1 MFEYNEQRFTLLLKV
16 TAIVV
21 KLIYLLSVLG
31 LVLGAIGFGVVL
43 WIDPARLTFV
53 LSDLPLATIRIDE
66 FFVNLEEFFGDQS
79 IALKTP
85 VLLVGLSMAIGSLV
99 ALASIRQLNLI
110 LNDVRAKLPFS
121 PANTKRFFT
130 LSYITILS
138 AFVSPILAS
147 LIRYSVV
154 TQFDITSRFRFVP
167 TLSVLFFGVLLYLLA
182 HIFSYGAHL
191 QEEVDGT
198 I

>member
-1 MFEYNEQRFTLLLKV
+1 MFIYNEQRFTLLLKV

-21 KLIYLLSVLG
+21 KLIYLLSILG
-31 LVLGAIGFGVVL
+31 LVLGVVGFGVLV
-43 WIDPARLTFV
+43 WIDPERLTFV
-53 LSDLPLATIRIDE
+53 LSDLPIETIRFDDFI
-66 FFVNLEEFFGDQS
+66 VNLEELFGDQS

-85 VLLVGLSMAIGSLV
+85 ALLVAVSTAIGSLV
-99 ALASIRQLNLI
+99 GLASIRQLNLI
-110 LNDVRAKLPFS
+110 LKDVRAKIPFS
-121 PANTKRFFT
+121 TANTKRFFT

-138 AFVSPILAS
+138 AFVSPILGS
-147 LIRYSVV
+147 LIRYSLV
-154 TQFDITSRFRFVP
+154 TQFDITARLQFFP

-198 I
+198 V

>member
-1 MFEYNEQRFTLLLKV
+1 MFIYNEQRFTLLLKV

-21 KLIYLLSVLG
+21 KLIYLLSILG
-31 LVLGAIGFGVVL
+31 LVLGVVGFGVLV
-43 WIDPARLTFV
+43 WIDPERLTFV
-53 LSDLPLATIRIDE
+53 LSDLPIETIRFDDFI
-66 FFVNLEEFFGDQS
+66 VNLEELFGDQS

-85 VLLVGLSMAIGSLV
+85 ALLVAVSAAIGSLV
-99 ALASIRQLNLI
+99 GLASIRQLNLI
-110 LNDVRAKLPFS
+110 LKDVRAKIPFS
-121 PANTKRFFT
+121 TANTKRFFT

-138 AFVSPILAS
+138 AFVSPILGS
-147 LIRYSVV
+147 MIRYSLV
-154 TQFDITSRFRFVP
+154 TQFDISARLQFFP